1 MGWGHEGRALTGL
14 DGYPGQRLG
23 SRYGRDLPLSA
34 SASLLLAHTKD
45 GWAGEGAAP
54 TPRAGALEQSLLGY
68 STLTLGVVPPK
79 Q

>member
-1 MGWGHEGRALTGL
+1 MGTRVKDSALATEGT
-14 DGYPGQRLG
+14 
-23 SRYGRDLPLSA
+23 LPLSA

-68 STLTLGVVPPK
+68 STLTLGAVPPK